1 MFDKVN
7 LHNEP
12 LTIEKLRTF
21 HGCGEYS
28 DDEATQIIE
37 SIKELTEILFSYP
50 YCIDNQLGV
59 YLNQDAKL
67 GKPGIDLNNTKPLPH
82 EYIT

>member
-1 MFDKVN
+1 MFEKVN
-7 LHNEP
+7 LHSEP

-37 SIKELTEILFSYP
+37 SIKALAEILFSNP
-50 YCIDNQLGV
+50 YCIDNQYDV
-59 YLNQDAKL
+59 YLNQDAEPD
-67 GKPGIDLNNTKPLPH
+67 KPGIDLNNTKS
-82 EYIT
+82 